1 MIPTQERGLVWFTI
15 INSGGDIEALRREQ
29 DRLLQDLSKHW
40 QLTPQP
46 RFLSPV
52 APVFLGD
59 PARNITSSSPGLFLD
74 RK

>member
-15 INSGGDIEALRREQ
+15 INSGGDIEALRQEQ

-46 RFLSPV
+46 PSQGSV
-52 APVFLGD
+52 GPVFLGD
-59 PARNITSSSPGLFLD
+59 PARNIAVLD
-74 RK
+74 